1 MKISNQR
8 IENISIRTDFPLIS
22 KLFLEMI
29 LNLEGDKQDHLNYGK
44 YYTNLYRLNKV
55 DLVRSLNTAT
65 FDGINKT
72 ISKTDFEFDE
82 DKKLR
87 DELIQ
92 YWKIKNAKFSPLLWS
107 GEFDATHR

>member
-8 IENISIRTDFPLIS
+8 IEKISIRTDFPLIS

-44 YYTNLYRLNKV
+44 YYTNLYRLNKY
-55 DLVRSLNTAT
+55 DLVRSLNSAT
-65 FDGINKT
+65 FDGIHKT

-82 DKKLR
+82 DQRLR
-87 DELIQ
+87 AELIQ
-92 YWKIKNAKFSPLLWS
+92 YWRVKNAKSMPLVFL
-107 GEFDATHR
+107 GERA

>member
-29 LNLEGDKQDHLNYGK
+29 LNLEGVKQDNLPYQK
-44 YYTNLYRLNKV
+44 WYTNLYRLSKTH
-55 DLVRSLNTAT
+55 LVQPLNMAI

-72 ISKTDFEFDE
+72 ISKTDYEFDE
-82 DKKLR
+82 DKRLR
-87 DELIQ
+87 QELIQ
-92 YWKIKNAKFSPLLWS
+92 YWKIKNAKFTPLLWS